1 MSDRRHE
8 WISKRA
14 YAIWEEQGRPDGRDD
29 EHWRQ
34 AVAERDALER
44 TQASVDGR
52 EVLVKFRPKPQR
64 PEMPSQDWVNPSTKV
79 G

>member
-14 YAIWEEQGRPDGRDD
+14 YAIWEEQGRPDGRGDD
-29 EHWRQ
+29 HWRQ
-34 AVAERDALER
+34 AVAERNALER
-44 TQASVDGR
+44 TKASIDGR
-52 EVLVKFRPKPQR
+52 EVLVKFRPKQPK
-64 PEMPSQDWVNPSTKV
+64 PELPRQDWINPSTKV

>member
-1 MSDRRHE
+1 MSNRRHE

-14 YAIWEEQGRPDGRDD
+14 YAIWEEQGRPIGRDD

-44 TQASVDGR
+44 TKASSDGR
-52 EVLVKFRPKPQR
+52 EVLVKFRPRSQQ
-64 PEMPSQDWVNPSTKV
+64 PEMPRQDWVNPSTMV

>member
-14 YAIWEEQGRPDGRDD
+14 YAIWEEHGRPHGRDD

-34 AVAERDALER
+34 AVAERNALER
-44 TQASVDGR
+44 TKASSDGR
-52 EVLVKFRPKPQR
+52 EVLKFRPKPQR
-64 PEMPSQDWVNPSTKV
+64 PEAPCASWVGQSVSV

>member
-1 MSDRRHE
+1 MSSRRHE

-14 YAIWEEQGRPDGRDD
+14 YAIWEEQGRPHGRDD

-44 TQASVDGR
+44 TQASIDGR
-52 EVLVKFRPKPQR
+52 EVLVMFRPKPQR
-64 PEMPSQDWVNPSTKV
+64 PGMPRQDWGNPSTKA

>member
-14 YAIWEEQGRPDGRDD
+14 YAIWEEQGRPDGRDS

-52 EVLVKFRPKPQR
+52 EVLVKFRPKPPR
-64 PEMPSQDWVNPSTKV
+64 PELPRDGWLTPPAKA

>member
-1 MSDRRHE
+1 MSSRRHE

-14 YAIWEEQGRPDGRDD
+14 YAIWEEQGRPQGRDD
-29 EHWRQ
+29 DHWRQ

-44 TQASVDGR
+44 TQASIDGR
-52 EVLVKFRPKPQR
+52 EVLVKFRPKQPKLEILR
-64 PEMPSQDWVNPSTKV
+64 EDWVNPSTKV

>member
-14 YAIWEEQGRPDGRDD
+14 YAIWEEHGRPHSRDD

-34 AVAERDALER
+34 AVAERNALER
-44 TQASVDGR
+44 TRASSDGR
-52 EVLVKFRPKPQR
+52 EVLVKFRTKPQR
-64 PEMPSQDWVNPSTKV
+64 PEMPRNDWIQR
-79 G
+79 

>member
-8 WISKRA
+8 WISERA
-14 YAIWEEQGRPDGRDD
+14 YAIWEEQGRPHGRGD

-44 TQASVDGR
+44 TRASSDGR
-52 EVLVKFRPKPQR
+52 EVLVKFRPKTKRPKMPDNDWIQR
-64 PEMPSQDWVNPSTKV
+64 LVS
-79 G
+79 GR

>member
-14 YAIWEEQGRPDGRDD
+14 YAIWEEQGSPYGRDD

-34 AVAERDALER
+34 AVAERNALER
-44 TQASVDGR
+44 TKASADGR
-52 EVLVKFRPKPQR
+52 EVLVKFRPKQPR
-64 PEMPSQDWVNPSTKV
+64 PEMQRQDWVNPSTKV

>member
-1 MSDRRHE
+1 MSDKRHE

-14 YAIWEEQGRPDGRDD
+14 YAIWEEQGRPDGRGD

-34 AVAERDALER
+34 AVAERNALER
-44 TQASVDGR
+44 TQASIDGR
-52 EVLVKFRPKPQR
+52 EVLVKFRPKQPR
-64 PEMPSQDWVNPSTKV
+64 PELPLQDWLNPSTKV

>member
-14 YAIWEEQGRPDGRDD
+14 YAIWEEQGRPDGRDG

-64 PEMPSQDWVNPSTKV
+64 PGLPRDGWLTPPAKA

>member
-1 MSDRRHE
+1 MSSRRHE

-14 YAIWEEQGRPDGRDD
+14 YAIWEEQGRPHGRDD

-44 TQASVDGR
+44 TQASIDGR
-52 EVLVKFRPKPQR
+52 EVLVMFRPKPQR
-64 PEMPSQDWVNPSTKV
+64 PGMPRQDSGNPSTKA

>member
-44 TQASVDGR
+44 TQASIDGR
-52 EVLVKFRPKPQR
+52 EVLVKFRPKLPR
-64 PEMPSQDWVNPSTKV
+64 PELPRQDWINPSTKV